1 MAGLGETTAAF
12 GMMAA
17 TIGVDNGGIRR
28 DDCNDRRRRS
38 ALRVGLF
45 LRSENC

>member
-12 GMMAA
+12 GTTAA
-17 TIGVDNGGIRR
+17 MIGVDNGGVRR
-28 DDCNDRRRRS
+28 DDRNDRRRRS
-38 ALRVGLF
+38 ALRVGLL